1 MADCDML
8 VKHLAGRT
16 SSVRRLIEG
25 EESDC
30 DSQQARPLLL
40 KLCQERGKEEGLCCS
55 AEGSLIP
62 NFHNKSSFLRKAL
75 LWVKA
80 SSKRLVFGHLVEPG
94 TCASSMLLCTVSS
107 TEHKALRRLLEEL
120 FLGDMLVSWMSRNKT
135 DCNIFSK
142 VEYVLYLQSCASS
155 HKVVRLGINPMI
167 QPEPE
172 DLPKDNP
179 KLEIAVLRLCA
190 RFCPV
195 AEHQLTHGLLCSYY
209 MFMCCMSYDVVLVSP
224 TLWIRNQESGI
235 GDNIP
240 LRDYKM
246 NFVVWIGVCVRD
258 MDVSQVLRMNGG
270 DGDYSY
276 SNNSLLQREVISMTK
291 PIIEDALMNLYCD
304 MNFPKTLIM
313 ADLGCSSGPNTFL
326 VASELV
332 KSIDKIRLELGHDE
346 SPEIQIY
353 LNDLPH
359 NDFNTIFLSVSD
371 FIKNLAKQ
379 TRVTKSSS
387 KTPCYF
393 SGVPGS
399 FYTRL
404 FLKHSV
410 HFVHSSYSLMWLSQ
424 VGSLSSI

>member
-1 MADCDML
+1 
-8 VKHLAGRT
+8 
-16 SSVRRLIEG
+16 
-25 EESDC
+25 
-30 DSQQARPLLL
+30 
-40 KLCQERGKEEGLCCS
+40 
-55 AEGSLIP
+55 
-62 NFHNKSSFLRKAL
+62 
-75 LWVKA
+75 
-80 SSKRLVFGHLVEPG
+80 
-94 TCASSMLLCTVSS
+94 
-107 TEHKALRRLLEEL
+107 
-120 FLGDMLVSWMSRNKT
+120 
-135 DCNIFSK
+135 
-142 VEYVLYLQSCASS
+142 
-155 HKVVRLGINPMI
+155 
-167 QPEPE
+167 
-172 DLPKDNP
+172 
-179 KLEIAVLRLCA
+179 
-190 RFCPV
+190 
-195 AEHQLTHGLLCSYY
+195 
-209 MFMCCMSYDVVLVSP
+209 
-224 TLWIRNQESGI
+224 
-235 GDNIP
+235 
-240 LRDYKM
+240 
-246 NFVVWIGVCVRD
+246 
-258 MDVSQVLRMNGG
+258 
-270 DGDYSY
+270 
-276 SNNSLLQREVISMTK
+276 MTK

-424 VGSLSSI
+424 VPELAKTNKGNIYMSRTSPPSVISAYREQFQKDFSMFLKYRGEEVVSGGRMVLTILGRRSDDPCSKECCYVWDLLAKALSDMVIEGLIEEEKMDSFNIPQYTPCAKEVSNEVEKEGSFEIDYREVSEVDWDVCTDHNLNLTKEDAKGYNMGKCMRAVAEPLILNHFGESIVEEVFLRYTNIIKKRMSIEKAKLVNVTISLTRRG